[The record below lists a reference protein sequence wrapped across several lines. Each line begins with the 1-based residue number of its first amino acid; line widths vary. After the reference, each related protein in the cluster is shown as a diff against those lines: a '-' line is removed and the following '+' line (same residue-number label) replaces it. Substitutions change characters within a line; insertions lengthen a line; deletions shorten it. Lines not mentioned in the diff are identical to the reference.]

1 MTPRPRLL
9 AIVAHPLP
17 ASESFTRALFDQAIL
32 DLAPS
37 CDIDLCPLYE
47 EGFSPLLSVDER
59 RAYEDPD
66 FLAPSLMAYRE
77 RLLAAHGLLL
87 AYPTWVGG
95 PPAILKGL
103 FERLFKPGVT
113 FLLSGRT
120 GFTTLPTFQ
129 NLREALVFN
138 PYGGGRTGAAFMGH
152 YSRKFAT
159 REMRISLGLQLK
171 VRYEPFYH
179 TDRLTPARRAAYE
192 GRAHRATEDF
202 ADRLSRVARQSCA
215 GKTPRS
221 CQASPDPE

>member
-1 MTPRPRLL
+1 MPPRPRLL

-17 ASESFTRALFDQAIL
+17 ARESFTRALFDQAL
-32 DLAPS
+32 RDLAPL
-37 CDIDLCPLYE
+37 CDIDVCPLYE
-47 EGFSPLLSVDER
+47 EGFSPLLPAEER
-59 RAYEDPD
+59 RAYEDPG
-66 FLAPSLMAYRE
+66 FLAPPLIAYRE

-113 FLLSGRT
+113 FLLSAQA
-120 GFTTLPTFQ
+120 GFTKLPTFQ

-138 PYGGGRTGAAFMGH
+138 PFGGGRTGAAFMGH

-159 REMRISLGLQLK
+159 REMRVSLGLQLK

-192 GRAHRATEDF
+192 GRARRATEAF
-202 ADRLSRVARQSCA
+202 AARLSRAAQQSCA
-215 GKTPRS
+215 GKPPRS
-221 CQASPDPE
+221 CLSDPE